1 MDRPGVLFQNPC
13 FFARIDQTKAL
24 PGSTCLTNGSEYE
37 LADLPIKSR
46 YLD

>member
-24 PGSTCLTNGSEYE
+24 PNLTSLTNGSKYE